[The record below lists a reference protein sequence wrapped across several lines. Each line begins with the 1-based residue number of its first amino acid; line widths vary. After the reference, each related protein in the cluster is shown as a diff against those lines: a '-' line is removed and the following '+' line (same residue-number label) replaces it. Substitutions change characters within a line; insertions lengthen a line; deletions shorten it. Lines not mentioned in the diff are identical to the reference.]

1 MEALAK
7 TVIRLQHWQLWQ
19 RNWAARGI
27 EPVFVQVGNQSVRG
41 CIACGGCRRTP
52 GGLCVFTEDPVNE
65 CVRLMAECDGLVI
78 GSPVYYSGIA
88 GTMKSFLDRFFIAEA
103 GNYALISRWRL
114 LSHCCR
120 SGGVDAFH
128 QMNNYFNLAN
138 ALIVPSFYWNAIHG
152 MKPGEA
158 QQDMEGIQI
167 MENIGRNMAWMLK
180 TLEYSRAAVPLPE
193 KRSHVST
200 NFIR

>member
-1 MEALAK
+1 MAPISS
-7 TVIRLQHWQLWQ
+7 TVM
-19 RNWAARGI
+19 
-27 EPVFVQVGNQSVRG
+27 PSSS
-41 CIACGGCRRTP
+41 T
-52 GGLCVFTEDPVNE
+52 
-65 CVRLMAECDGLVI
+65 
-78 GSPVYYSGIA
+78 
-88 GTMKSFLDRFFIAEA
+88 SFLHKAA
-103 GNYALISRWRL
+103 ISAVISSAL
-114 LSHCCR
+114 LSA